1 MKKLTFTLLASLA
14 LSLGIH
20 AQSLSCGNSGAAS
33 CSTGVALGYNG
44 FEFYNNIACFESGVQ
59 GEVVVRFKNFN
70 SLTIPGIGAV
80 TVYFLKIDSIKNLP
94 CGLCWETNKQGD
106 VFAGGEQGC
115 IKIKGLTTDQV
126 GQYKLGLVVR
136 AQIQTANPQNPQYN
150 PQSLISTLGEFSDYE
165 NDIPNTRF
173 YLRVKANGSSTCTNV
188 DTTAASKVAAKTCTS
203 VGINEANS
211 SFSSISITP
220 SPFNNN
226 AVVNLT
232 SQETGD
238 AIVSVTDITG
248 KLVLTNNVA
257 INAGNNS
264 INIERGN
271 LSAGLYILSITKG
284 KSVATKRFS
293 ITD

>member
-14 LSLGIH
+14 LSLGIN
-20 AQSLSCGNSGAAS
+20 AQSLPCGTSGAAS
-33 CSTGVALGYNG
+33 CSAGATLPYGG
-44 FEFYNNIACFESGVQ
+44 FEYYNDIECFESGVQ
-59 GEVVVRFKNFN
+59 NEVTIRFKNFT
-70 SLTIPGIGAV
+70 SLTIPGTGAV
-80 TVYFLKIDSIKNLP
+80 TVYYLKIDSIKNLP

-126 GQYKLGLVVR
+126 GQYKLGLIVR

-150 PQSLISTLGEFSDYE
+150 PQALISPPGNFSDYE
-165 NDIPNTRF
+165 NDIPNQRL
-173 YLRVKANGSSTCTNV
+173 YARVKANGSSTCTDV
-188 DTTAASKVAAKTCTS
+188 DTTAASKVAANACTG
-203 VGINEANS
+203 VGINEAVS

-220 SPFNNN
+220 SPFNSN
-226 AVVNLT
+226 ATVNFT
-232 SQETGD
+232 SEETGN
-238 AIVSVTDITG
+238 ATVAVTDITG
-248 KLVLTNNVA
+248 KAVLTNNVSV
-257 INAGNNS
+257 NSGNNT

-293 ITD
+293 IID